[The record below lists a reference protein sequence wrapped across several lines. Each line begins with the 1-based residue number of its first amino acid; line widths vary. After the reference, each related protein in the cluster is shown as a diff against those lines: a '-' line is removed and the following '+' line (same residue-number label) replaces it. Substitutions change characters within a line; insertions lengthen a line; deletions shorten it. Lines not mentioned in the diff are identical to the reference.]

1 MNRQAIASLP
11 LKLAVVVVVGLVY
24 LLAYFYFW
32 SSPTDAVVSPPAV
45 NKPPATAA
53 AQPAVAGQGPGE
65 GRERLN
71 PFDVPAVF
79 LASQQADQASAATQ
93 APNAAAGPGVYGG
106 GRMVEPVRL
115 TGITVTG
122 VARGDDGVSLAVL
135 NSGGSQAR
143 AYRPGE
149 TVNGY
154 RIVAITG
161 NAVVFNGPAGREI
174 LPVATQMNKAAK
186 SNAEERTGMKDDTM
200 QTVAH

>member
-1 MNRQAIASLP
+1 
-11 LKLAVVVVVGLVY
+11 
-24 LLAYFYFW
+24 
-32 SSPTDAVVSPPAV
+32 
-45 NKPPATAA
+45 
-53 AQPAVAGQGPGE
+53 
-65 GRERLN
+65 
-71 PFDVPAVF
+71 
-79 LASQQADQASAATQ
+79 
-93 APNAAAGPGVYGG
+93 
-106 GRMVEPVRL
+106 MVEPVRL

-161 NAVVFNGPAGREI
+161 NTVVFNGPAGREI

-186 SNAEERTGMKDDTM
+186 NSAEERTGMKDDTM